1 MYKVV
6 YEIHTGS
13 RRFKSFET
21 LHEATVFANLQP
33 LDSVIEI
40 AYYES
45 RTNNGPTLWSE
56 E

>member
-6 YEIHTGS
+6 YYLGGGA
-13 RRFKSFET
+13 RRFKAFEN

-40 AYYES
+40 KYYEDS
-45 RTNNGPTLWSE
+45 TNNGPTFRSTE
-56 E
+56 